1 MIESGDDR
9 QNARSDVRMTLKRYL
24 ATLPERLVRSVV
36 GLGAGVAREVGDVA
50 LPKSVRQSRLYQNLV
65 DTTLRFLIEQ
75 VGEVEGAYESGDAL
89 ADNFLARRTVGNAI
103 EALGIV
109 AFRASPVWVLAA
121 LADVCGLGRHLI
133 PEIAAAL
140 KEQQLLDADTD
151 FSSVDQ
157 LLDGL
162 ERTSGR
168 VAQTINTPPLD
179 VPALREELRAIREA
193 AQGLAPERLP
203 TGESL
208 IGLWS
213 ELKSEA
219 ARQEKSI
226 FETSSMLAI
235 SAVRALPQGARW
247 LGASAVAG
255 ATRTGHVLAAA
266 LLEQYR
272 ATLREVQEVGY
283 AAYAT
288 RQLRPYVRAA
298 VSQFAPER
306 STLTAR
312 LLDRHTRKPT

>member
-1 MIESGDDR
+1 M
-9 QNARSDVRMTLKRYL
+9 ALKRYL
-24 ATLPERLVRSVV
+24 FTLPERLVRSIV
-36 GLGAGVAREVGDVA
+36 GLGAGVAREVGDLA
-50 LPKSVRQSRLYQNLV
+50 LPQSVRQSRLYQNLV

-75 VGEVEGAYESGDAL
+75 VGEVEGVYQSDEKL
-89 ADNFLARRTVGNAI
+89 ADDFLARRTVGNAV

-140 KEQQLLDADTD
+140 KEQKLLDADTD

-168 VAQTINTPPLD
+168 VAETINTPPLD
-179 VPALREELRAIREA
+179 VPALREEWRAIREEA
-193 AQGLAPERLP
+193 RSLAPERLP

-208 IGLWS
+208 VALWT
-213 ELKSEA
+213 ELKSES
-219 ARQEKSI
+219 ARQDKSI
-226 FETSSMLAI
+226 FETSSMLAL

-255 ATRTGHVLAAA
+255 AAKTGQVLAAS

-272 ATLREVQEVGY
+272 ATLREVQEIGY
-283 AAYAT
+283 TEYAT

-298 VSQFAPER
+298 ASQFAPGK
-306 STLTAR
+306 STLTGR
-312 LLDRHTRKPT
+312 LLDRHTGRST

>member
-1 MIESGDDR
+1 
-9 QNARSDVRMTLKRYL
+9 MTLKRYL
-24 ATLPERLVRSVV
+24 ATLPERLVRSIV
-36 GLGAGVAREVGDVA
+36 GLSAGVAREVGDLA
-50 LPKSVRQSRLYQNLV
+50 LPASVRQSRLYQNLV

-75 VGEVEGAYESGDAL
+75 VGEVEGVYESHEKL
-89 ADNFLARRTVGNAI
+89 ADDFLARRTIGNAV

-109 AFRASPVWVLAA
+109 AFHASPVWVLAS

-140 KEQQLLDADTD
+140 KERRLLDGDTD

-179 VPALREELRAIREA
+179 VAALREEWSAIREEA
-193 AQGLAPERLP
+193 RSLAPERLP

-208 IGLWS
+208 IALWA
-213 ELKSEA
+213 ELKSES

-226 FETSSMLAI
+226 FETSSMLAL
-235 SAVRALPQGARW
+235 SAVRGLPQGARW
-247 LGASAVAG
+247 LGASAVTG
-255 ATRTGHVLAAA
+255 AARTGQVLAAS

-272 ATLREVQEVGY
+272 ATLREVREVGY
-283 AAYAT
+283 TTYAA
-288 RQLRPYVRAA
+288 RQIGPYVRAA
-298 VSQFAPER
+298 MSQFAPGR

-312 LLDRHTRKPT
+312 FLDRHTRKST